1 MMMTF
6 YKKHILKKIF
16 SYFKNIL
23 VVFGAILLLSLAL
36 SFTSCPYWAYY
47 WLGVHNA
54 NTKGDP
60 NVIVLLGGGG
70 MPSPDGLIRAYY
82 TARSAAE
89 FPKAIIYIAMPHDT
103 TLHNESPEILLAFEL
118 KLRGIDSSRIYFEP
132 DGNNT
137 HSQAV
142 NLSKILGNYSSDS
155 IILRIVTSPDHMYRS
170 VAVFKKVGFKNVGGM
185 ASFEEAISETLLLGN
200 QNKKFKSE
208 RLNFR
213 YNMWNYLKY
222 EISVVREYIAIAY
235 YKLRGW
241 M

>member
-1 MMMTF
+1 MRII
-6 YKKHILKKIF
+6 YKKISPKQLFHC
-16 SYFKNIL
+16 FKNIL
-23 VVFGAILLLSLAL
+23 QVLGAIMLLALAL
-36 SFTSCPYWAYY
+36 SFTSYPYWAYY

-54 NTKGDP
+54 STKGDP

-89 FPKAIIYIAMPHDT
+89 FPNAIIYIALPHDT
-103 TLHNESPEILLAFEL
+103 TLRDESPEFLLASEL
-118 KLRGIDSSRIYFEP
+118 KLRGIDSSRIQYEP
-132 DGNNT
+132 EGNST
-137 HSQAV
+137 RSQAV
-142 NLSKILGNYSSDS
+142 NLSKKLGNYSSDS

-170 VAVFKKVGFKNVGGM
+170 VATFKKVGFRNVGGM

-222 EISVVREYIAIAY
+222 EIIVVREYFAIAY